1 MSAELKN
8 RSLYDELVTGKG
20 YQIIQIENMQVLDE
34 LRKSFVEKIN
44 LYLKVDNNIQ
54 SIRKKLASLSKA
66 EINKAMIKLL
76 SFTNLSEIISFGLP
90 DLIIFPL

>member
-8 RSLYDELVTGKG
+8 KDLYDELVTGKG

-44 LYLKVDNNIQ
+44 LYLKVDHNIE
-54 SIRKKLASLSKA
+54 SIRKNSLV
-66 EINKAMIKLL
+66 
-76 SFTNLSEIISFGLP
+76 
-90 DLIIFPL
+90 

>member
-8 RSLYDELVTGKG
+8 KDLYDELVTGKG

-44 LYLKVDNNIQ
+44 LYLKVDHNIE
-54 SIRKKLASLSKA
+54 SIRKKLASLNKA

-76 SFTNLSEIISFGLP
+76 SFTNLSEMMIKV
-90 DLIIFPL
+90 

>member
-44 LYLKVDNNIQ
+44 LYLKVDYNIQ
-54 SIRKKLASLSKA
+54 SIR
-66 EINKAMIKLL
+66 
-76 SFTNLSEIISFGLP
+76 
-90 DLIIFPL
+90 